1 VERRQHITG
10 TKDTIDAH
18 IVAARLAA
26 IVESSDDAIIS
37 KDVNGVIT
45 SWNAGAEQIFGYTAD
60 EAIGKPVTMLM
71 PEDRRN
77 EEPGILKRIRKGERI
92 RHYETVR
99 MHKDGR
105 LIDISLTVS
114 PIFDEK
120 GRVIGASKIA
130 RDITHRR
137 RTQIEIEKLAAIV
150 DSSSDAIITK
160 DLDGV
165 ITSWNSGAEAVF
177 GYTASE
183 AIGQHV
189 TMLMPPDRVDEE
201 PGILSRIRNG
211 EEVDHYE
218 TIRRRKDGRLL
229 NISLSV
235 SPIYDAGGRIVGASK
250 IARDIT
256 EHKRLATA
264 ERESDMMHR
273 LVETQESER
282 HRLARD
288 LHDHI
293 GQQMTGLRLKIGR
306 VASML
311 AEENP
316 VRAELKAVQDLA
328 EKMDSDVGFLSW
340 ELRPTELG
348 FLGVADALSSFTGEW
363 SRHHGIEA
371 DFHIVPGKAGT
382 ALASDLETGLYRILQ
397 QALNNVLKHAAA
409 RKVNVVFHRTNTG
422 VTLMVEDNGK
432 GFNPDVPM
440 RAPGAH
446 RLGIIGMRERTELL
460 GGSFE
465 IESIRGKGT
474 TVVCRIPL
482 KPGRK
487 DKTIK
492 TG

>member
-1 VERRQHITG
+1 MCKSSGEPEGPITD
-10 TKDTIDAH
+10 TRETIDAH
-18 IVAARLAA
+18 LASARLAA

-37 KDVNGVIT
+37 KDLNGVIT
-45 SWNAGAEQIFGYTAD
+45 SWNDGGEQIFGYTAD

-114 PIFDEK
+114 PIFDEQ
-120 GRVIGASKIA
+120 GRVIEASKIA
-130 RDITHRR
+130 RDITQRR
-137 RTQIEIEKLAAIV
+137 REQIEIEKLAAIV

-183 AIGQHV
+183 AVGQHV

-201 PGILSRIRNG
+201 PGILSRIRSG
-211 EEVDHYE
+211 QEVDHYE
-218 TIRRRKDGRLL
+218 TIRRRKDGRLI

-235 SPIYDAGGRIVGASK
+235 SPISDANGRIIGASK

-256 EHKRLATA
+256 EQKRLATA

-282 HRLARD
+282 HRIARD
-288 LHDHI
+288 LNDHI
-293 GQQMTGLRLKIGR
+293 GQQMTGLRLKIDR
-306 VASML
+306 VMSML
-311 AEENP
+311 EEEH
-316 VRAELKAVQDLA
+316 AALGELNALQDLA
-328 EKMDSDVGFLSW
+328 AKMDSDVGFLSW

-348 FLGVADALSSFTGEW
+348 FLGLADALSSFTSEW
-363 SRHHGIEA
+363 SRHYGIDAE
-371 DFHIVPGKAGT
+371 FHTVPSSAAGE
-382 ALASDLETGLYRILQ
+382 LAPDLETSLYRILQ
-397 QALNNVLKHAAA
+397 EALNNVLKHAAA
-409 RKVNVVFHRTNTG
+409 TKVSVVFHRANTG
-422 VTLMVEDNGK
+422 ITLMVEDDGK
-432 GFNPDVPM
+432 GFNPDIPL
-440 RAPGAH
+440 RAPGLDAS
-446 RLGIIGMRERTELL
+446 
-460 GGSFE
+460 GSP
-465 IESIRGKGT
+465 
-474 TVVCRIPL
+474 V
-482 KPGRK
+482 
-487 DKTIK
+487 
-492 TG
+492 